1 MVKSTGFRKN
11 SESTTPPA
19 TGGFAFVRAFSALLF
34 TALLMLAFI
43 ASAEAPFGLGRALAQ
58 GSPSSSASD
67 PDTMVKDVVTLDSEI
82 KSLDGRLG
90 KLDQK
95 SSALQARI
103 SGMNGE
109 IASMRQRVA
118 AKRRALNVRARNIY
132 VNGRSNKLVL
142 LMSSQDMSDFF
153 QRTDYLN
160 EMNRHD
166 AELVNS
172 IKREAAGLSSTLAE
186 LKKSKK
192 EVDGVTSDL
201 KSRKDRLQGAL
212 AERQKVLAQAGER
225 AAAVQEQSGRVEA
238 KINELNPPVTG
249 RHTGRFLTMV
259 ATGYSPQEPGLSDHT
274 ATGMKAQHGVVA
286 VDPTVI
292 PLGTRLYVEGYGN
305 AIAGDTGGAIK
316 GNRIDLCFDTLAECN
331 AYGKRTVRVEILE

>member
-1 MVKSTGFRKN
+1 LAKSTGFRKN
-11 SESTTPPA
+11 NEHKTPPA
-19 TGGFAFVRAFSALLF
+19 AGGFAFVRAFSALLLA
-34 TALLMLAFI
+34 ALLMLAI
-43 ASAEAPFGLGRALAQ
+43 VAGAEAPSGRALAQ
-58 GSPSSSASD
+58 GSPGAQPTD
-67 PDTMVKDVVTLDSEI
+67 QDTMVKDVVTLDSEI

-90 KLDQK
+90 QLGQK
-95 SSALQARI
+95 SAALKERI
-103 SGMNGE
+103 SGINGE
-109 IASMRQRVA
+109 IASRRQRVVS
-118 AKRRALNVRARNIY
+118 KRRALNDRVRDIY

-142 LMSSQDMSDFF
+142 LMSSENMSDFF

-160 EMNRHD
+160 DINRRD

-172 IKREAAGLSSTLAE
+172 IRLEAAGLSATLAE

-192 EVDGVTSDL
+192 EVDGVATDL
-201 KSRKDRLQGAL
+201 KSRKQRLQGAL
-212 AERQKVLAQAGER
+212 AERQKVLARAGEQ
-225 AAAVQEQSGRVEA
+225 AAAVQEQSGRVEQ
-238 KINELNPPVTG
+238 KIKELNPPVTG
-249 RHTGRFLTMV
+249 RHTGRFLNMV

-331 AYGKRTVRVEILE
+331 AYGKRNVRVEILE

>member
-1 MVKSTGFRKN
+1 MRT
-11 SESTTPPA
+11 
-19 TGGFAFVRAFSALLF
+19 FSALLL
-34 TALLMLAFI
+34 TTLVMLALI
-43 ASAEAPFGLGRALAQ
+43 AVAAAPVGHTLAQ
-58 GSPSSSASD
+58 TSASSAASNQ
-67 PDTMVKDVVTLDSEI
+67 DTMVKDVVTLDSEI
-82 KSLDGRLG
+82 RSLDGRMGALG
-90 KLDQK
+90 KK
-95 SSALQARI
+95 SEALQARI
-103 SGMNGE
+103 SGMNDQ
-109 IASMRQRVA
+109 IASMRRRVA
-118 AKRRALNVRARNIY
+118 AKRRALSVRARNIY
-132 VNGRSNKLVL
+132 VNGRSNKLAL
-142 LMSSQDMSDFF
+142 LLSSQNMSDFF

-160 EMNRHD
+160 RMNSLD

-172 IKREAAGLSSTLAE
+172 IKREAAGLSVTLAD

-192 EVDGVTSDL
+192 EIDSVTSDL
-201 KSRKDRLQGAL
+201 KSRKVRLQGAL

-225 AAAVQEQSGRVEA
+225 AAAVQEQSGKVEA

-249 RHTGRFLTMV
+249 LHTGRFLTMV

-274 ATGMKAQHGVVA
+274 ATGLKAQHGVVA